1 MATSD
6 PARRPPENIPSPV
19 AAAERLTSLDLL
31 RGVAIL
37 GILVMNVYAFAMP
50 LAAYTNPFQMGG
62 GDPFNLGIWI
72 MSHVVFDQKFMSI
85 FAMLFG
91 AGIILMME
99 RAEARGADFGP
110 FYFRRQ
116 FWLLAIGLL
125 HLVFVW
131 LGDILSYYAIVSFVV
146 YFARRLPVRL
156 LVAIACILLPVPLLI
171 SYAYSFHF
179 ETLLA
184 EVPALE
190 ASLAAGES
198 LSPDAAARYEEWQN
212 TRPLLMPSV
221 DDLAEELRAHTGSY
235 ADAVQYRIEHSL
247 PMLLTAVPFFIVWRV
262 GGLMLLGMAMMR
274 TGLLSANRPDSVY
287 RRMILAG
294 YGIGLPLTISSAW
307 LSFATGFDPVI
318 NLRYGSVLNYVGSI
332 LVAFGH
338 IGVVMLV
345 AKRGIARSITAR
357 LEAVGRMALTSYLL
371 QSLIMTSLFYGYA
384 LGLYGSLDRRGQ
396 MLVVIAVLVLQI
408 VVSPWWLRRFRFGPA
423 EWLWRTLTYGRA
435 QRMRA

>member
-1 MATSD
+1 
-6 PARRPPENIPSPV
+6 
-19 AAAERLTSLDLL
+19 LTSLDLL

-50 LAAYTNPFQMGG
+50 LAAYTNPFRMGG
-62 GDPFNLGIWI
+62 DDPLNLGIWI
-72 MSHVVFDQKFMSI
+72 LSHVVFDQKFMSI

-91 AGIILMME
+91 AGIVLMME
-99 RAEARGADFGP
+99 RTERRGVDFGP

-116 FWLLAIGLL
+116 FWLLVIGLL
-125 HLVFVW
+125 HLVFIW

-156 LVAIACILLPVPLLI
+156 LVTIACVMLPVPLLI

-190 ASLAAGES
+190 ASLAAGEA

-212 TRPLLMPSV
+212 TRPLLMPSA
-221 DDLAEELRAHTGSY
+221 DDLDEEIRAHTGGY
-235 ADAVQYRIEHSL
+235 AEAVHYRIEHSL

-262 GGLMLLGMAMMR
+262 GGLMLLGMALMR
-274 TGLLSANRPDSVY
+274 TGLLSANRPDADY
-287 RRMILAG
+287 RRVILAG
-294 YGIGLPLTISSAW
+294 YGIGLPLTAASAW
-307 LSFATGFDPVI
+307 LLFATGFDPVI

-345 AKRGIARSITAR
+345 AKHGIARSVTAR
-357 LEAVGRMALTSYLL
+357 LEAVGRMALTNYLV
-371 QSLIMTSLFYGYA
+371 QSLVMTSLFYGYA
-384 LGLYGSLDRRGQ
+384 LGLYGSLERSVQ
-396 MLVVIAVLVLQI
+396 MLLVIAVLLLQI
-408 VVSPWWLRRFRFGPA
+408 VVSPWWLKRFRFGPV
-423 EWLWRTLTYGRA
+423 EWLWRSLCYGRV
-435 QRMRA
+435 QRMRASATAGYASGE